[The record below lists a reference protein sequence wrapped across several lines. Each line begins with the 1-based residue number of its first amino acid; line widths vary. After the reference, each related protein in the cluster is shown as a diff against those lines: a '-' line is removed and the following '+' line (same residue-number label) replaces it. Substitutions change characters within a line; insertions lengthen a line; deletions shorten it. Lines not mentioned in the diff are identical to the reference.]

1 MLPRK
6 FLNFVL
12 FFPLSPWVERRVYA
26 WRGKMESNRLL
37 VLVALF
43 LGGCAAMLVPTTNDP
58 IEKLA
63 WATELFDR
71 QQRPV
76 PAERL
81 IREAIEICETDKN
94 TVCLG
99 KAYVTYGF
107 FFRSPAIEMTSWSKY
122 YRRSGFFDET
132 ATLDNRLV
140 KSKEYF
146 ERGIS
151 YYLKAKEFDALVNAY
166 LNLGFTYHFLEDQ
179 TNECKSYV
187 QSLEYHTKRLAITPD
202 VKVSLPSGVSSFE
215 EYIATLQK
223 KSDCI

>member
-1 MLPRK
+1 
-6 FLNFVL
+6 
-12 FFPLSPWVERRVYA
+12 
-26 WRGKMESNRLL
+26 MESNRLL

-43 LGGCAAMLVPTTNDP
+43 LGGCAAALVPITNDP
-58 IEKLA
+58 IKKLA
-63 WATELFDR
+63 YATELFDQ
-71 QQRPV
+71 QQRPL

-81 IREAIEICETDKN
+81 IREAIEICEAAKKM
-94 TVCLG
+94 VCLG

-107 FFRSPAIEMTSWSKY
+107 FFRSPAIERWAHY
-122 YRRSGFFDET
+122 YRQSGFYDET

-151 YYLKAKEFDALVNAY
+151 YYLKANEFDALANAY
-166 LNLGFTYHFLEDQ
+166 LNLGFTYHFLDDQ

-187 QSLEYHTKRLAITPD
+187 QSLEYHAKRLAITPD

-223 KSDCI
+223 KSHCI